1 MGDQGSLSGDSR
13 GNVGDQ
19 WGRVSSGETG
29 TNNPLIEGVR
39 GDPIRVM
46 ARIGFICPKPGD
58 QKGAVCRKLDSAKRP
73 LVSI

>member
-1 MGDQGSLSGDSR
+1 MW
-13 GNVGDQ
+13 GDQ

-39 GDPIRVM
+39 GDPIRAM
-46 ARIGFICPKPGD
+46 ARIDFAFWENLLD